1 MLASPRPRGRHCLE
15 FVVLRKSSPGSF
27 AFAALFAGIVAAFAA
42 IAPVLAQGESDVQF
56 PSGLSIGLVPPEGM
70 YPAIEFLG
78 FEDRRTG
85 AAITIFELPAEA
97 YERVV
102 ADFTDQNLRD
112 QGFIEPQREAV
123 EVEGVREALLIRG
136 EQDIGRLVV
145 SKTILIAA
153 GSERTALIVAER
165 IADSARYGGDTMR
178 EALMTVAFRPPPSL
192 EERVAALPFR
202 VGDLAGFRPVGV
214 IANASVVLTD
224 GPLDESPDLA
234 QPLVLVANVPGG
246 AIPPDQRDAFARQAL
261 FGIQDVRDIRV
272 ERSEGFRQRNA
283 DWHEVVARA
292 RTPNGHEAVVIQT
305 FRFTAGGLIRVV
317 GLAREE
323 QREQWMPR
331 FRRLID
337 SVDPR

>member
-1 MLASPRPRGRHCLE
+1 MRQILSGSP
-15 FVVLRKSSPGSF
+15 
-27 AFAALFAGIVAAFAA
+27 A
-42 IAPVLAQGESDVQF
+42 IAFVFACLLAVFAMTGPGAAQGESEAQF

-70 YPAIEFLG
+70 FPAIEFLG

-102 ADFTDQNLRD
+102 ADFTDQNLRE
-112 QGFIEPQREAV
+112 QGFIDPQREEV
-123 EVEGVREALLIRG
+123 SVEGVREAVLITG
-136 EQDIGRLVV
+136 EQDIGRLII

-153 GSERTALIVAER
+153 GEERTGLIVAER
-165 IADSARYGGDTMR
+165 IADSARYDGATMR
-178 EALMTVAFRPPPSL
+178 EALMTVTFRPPPTL
-192 EERVAALPFR
+192 EERVAALPFS
-202 VGDLAGFRPVGV
+202 VGDFAGFRPVGV

-224 GPLDESPDLA
+224 GPLDDSPDLA
-234 QPLVLVANVPGG
+234 QPIVLVANVPGG
-246 AIPPDQRDAFARQAL
+246 AIPPDQRDAIARQAL

-283 DWHEVVARA
+283 EWHEVVALA
-292 RTPNGHEAVVIQT
+292 RTETGHEAVVIQT
-305 FRFTAGGLIRVV
+305 FRFTASGLIRVV
-317 GLAREE
+317 GLAREAE
-323 QREQWMPR
+323 REQWLPR